1 MTKYVHTLTGVT
13 IHQIDACNL
22 QIPTKTNRGKSLQ
35 VVNQHQESDQGARE
49 EERETSIDR
58 QIYETFGDDDDCG
71 MCDEDLGE

>member
-1 MTKYVHTLTGVT
+1 MHAIYKYRPKQTAEKARRSL
-13 IHQIDACNL
+13 IDIKNQIRA
-22 QIPTKTNRGKSLQ
+22 P
-35 VVNQHQESDQGARE
+35 RE